1 MEGGLFGLAAFGF
14 WMFIAAVSVGGI
26 WDGVRKR
33 EAEHE
38 TLRRMI
44 ESGKTPDQ
52 AVIDKLLGHKKD
64 PARDLKVAGLIVIF
78 VAPGL
83 ALMGWVIGLSEPDVI
98 MPLVGVAGL
107 VAFVGIGLLIAA
119 RFLERATQD
128 DSAKDRNMLG

>member
-1 MEGGLFGLAAFGF
+1 MESGIFGLAAFGF

-44 ESGKTPDQ
+44 ESGKAPDQ
-52 AVIDKLLGHKKD
+52 ELVDKLLGHKKD

-83 ALMGWVIGLSEPDVI
+83 ALMGWLIGLKEPDAL
-98 MPLVGVAGL
+98 MPLFGVAGL
-107 VAFVGIGLLIAA
+107 VAFVGIGLLVAA
-119 RFLERATQD
+119 RFLERAHEA
-128 DSAKDRNMLG
+128 DSLRNSSDFR

>member
-1 MEGGLFGLAAFGF
+1 MEGIFGLAAFGF
-14 WMFIAAVSVGGI
+14 WMFVAAAVVAGV

-44 ESGKTPDQ
+44 EAGQRPDTET
-52 AVIDKLLGHKKD
+52 IDKLLGHKKK

-83 ALMGWVIGLSEPDVI
+83 ALMGLMISFAEDKAL
-98 MPLVGVAGL
+98 MPLLGIALL
-107 VAFVGIGLLIAA
+107 VAFVGAGLLTAA
-119 RFLERATQD
+119 KFLERSSREDTTD
-128 DSAKDRNMLG
+128 ISSTFR

>member
-1 MEGGLFGLAAFGF
+1 MDSGIFGLAAFGF

-44 ESGKTPDQ
+44 ESGKAPDQ
-52 AVIDKLLGHKKD
+52 ELIDKLLGHKKD
-64 PARDLKVAGLIVIF
+64 PARDLKVAGLIVLF

-83 ALMGWVIGLSEPDVI
+83 ALMGWLIGLNEADAI
-98 MPLVGVAGL
+98 MPLFGVAGL
-107 VAFVGIGLLIAA
+107 VAFVGIGLLVAA
-119 RFLERATQD
+119 RFLERAQAA
-128 DSAKDRNMLG
+128 DSDRNSTLG

>member
-1 MEGGLFGLAAFGF
+1 MDSGIFGLAAFGF

-52 AVIDKLLGHKKD
+52 ELIDKLLGHRKD
-64 PARDLKVAGLIVIF
+64 PARDLKVAGLIVVF
-78 VAPGL
+78 TGLGL
-83 ALMGWVIGLSEPDVI
+83 ALMGWLIGINEPNAI
-98 MPLVGVAGL
+98 LPLLGVAGL
-107 VAFVGIGLLIAA
+107 VGFIGIGLLVAG
-119 RFLERATQD
+119 RFVERAHAA
-128 DSAKDRNMLG
+128 DSNRNSTLG

>member
-1 MEGGLFGLAAFGF
+1 MESGIFGLAAFGF

-44 ESGKTPDQ
+44 ESGKPLDQ
-52 AVIDKLLGHKKD
+52 ELIDKLLGHKKD
-64 PARDLKVAGLIVIF
+64 PARDLKVGGLIVIF

-83 ALMGWVIGLSEPDVI
+83 ALMGWVIGLSSPDAF
-98 MPLVGVAGL
+98 MPLLGVAGL
-107 VAFVGIGLLIAA
+107 VGFVGIGLLTAA
-119 RFLERATQD
+119 RFVERATRA
-128 DSAKDRNMLG
+128 DSAENKNTFR

>member
-1 MEGGLFGLAAFGF
+1 MESGIFGLAAFGF

-44 ESGKTPDQ
+44 ESGKAPDQ
-52 AVIDKLLGHKKD
+52 DLVDKLLGHKKD
-64 PARDLKVAGLIVIF
+64 PARDLRVAGLIVIF

-83 ALMGWVIGLSEPDVI
+83 ALMGWVIGFKEPDAI
-98 MPLVGVAGL
+98 MPLFGVAGL
-107 VAFVGIGLLIAA
+107 VGFVGIGLLVAA
-119 RFLERATQD
+119 RFLERANEA
-128 DSAKDRNMLG
+128 DSTRNSSDFR

>member
-1 MEGGLFGLAAFGF
+1 MEGGIFGLAALGF

-52 AVIDKLLGHKKD
+52 DLVDKLLGHKKD
-64 PARDLKVAGLIVIF
+64 PARDLKVGGLITLF

-83 ALMGWVIGLSEPDVI
+83 AIMGWVIGLSEPDAF
-98 MPLVGVAGL
+98 MPLLGVAGL
-107 VAFVGIGLLIAA
+107 VAFVAIGLLTAA
-119 RFLERATQD
+119 RFLDRATQS
-128 DSAKDRNMLG
+128 DSLKDRNMLG

>member
-1 MEGGLFGLAAFGF
+1 MESGIFGLAALGF
-14 WMFIAAVSVGGI
+14 WMFIAAVSVAGI

-52 AVIDKLLGHKKD
+52 DLVDKLLGHKKD

-83 ALMGWVIGLSEPDVI
+83 ALMGWVIGLAQPDAL
-98 MPLVGVAGL
+98 MPLFGVAGL
-107 VAFVGIGLLIAA
+107 VGFVGIGLLTAA
-119 RFLERATQD
+119 RFLERATRQ
-128 DSAKDRNMLG
+128 DSAENRNAFR

>member
-1 MEGGLFGLAAFGF
+1 MESGIFGLAAFGF

-44 ESGKTPDQ
+44 ESGKAPDQ
-52 AVIDKLLGHKKD
+52 DLVDKLLGHKKD

-83 ALMGWVIGLSEPDVI
+83 ALMGWVIGLQEPDAI
-98 MPLVGVAGL
+98 MPLFGVAGL
-107 VAFVGIGLLIAA
+107 VAFVGIGLLVAA
-119 RFLERATQD
+119 RFLERANEA
-128 DSAKDRNMLG
+128 DSAGNSSDFR

>member
-1 MEGGLFGLAAFGF
+1 MESGIFGLAAFGF

-44 ESGKTPDQ
+44 ESGKVPDQ
-52 AVIDKLLGHKKD
+52 DLVDKLLGHKKD

-83 ALMGWVIGLSEPDVI
+83 ALMGWVIGLNEPDAI
-98 MPLVGVAGL
+98 MPLFGVAGL
-107 VAFVGIGLLIAA
+107 VAFVGIGLLVAA
-119 RFLERATQD
+119 RFLERANEA
-128 DSAKDRNMLG
+128 DSARNISEFR